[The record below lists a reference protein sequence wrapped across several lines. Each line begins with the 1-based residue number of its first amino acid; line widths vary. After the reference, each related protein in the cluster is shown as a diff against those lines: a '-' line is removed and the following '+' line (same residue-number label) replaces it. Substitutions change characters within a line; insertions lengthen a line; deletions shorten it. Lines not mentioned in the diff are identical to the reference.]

1 MKNAKKRAPSI
12 SIRWQLMFFIGA
24 MTLLTVGLIWGIITY
39 ALAPKYNATIRQNLT
54 NKASAI
60 TAIFDQTDSEISS
73 RDFGVLQL
81 DDDFWTAL
89 GQTFSDKKINM
100 DGYCVDFSD
109 STLRC
114 LKAYESMFPCL
125 LHESSGSFSG
135 EFGYNLNTRQLI
147 TFRQELFEEGSLYK
161 IVQIGSTRQMLVGQ
175 LSADGKYGIIVSTGM
190 AQIATAA
197 EVLRSILW
205 PVALILLVLDLLF
218 AMLLEQLLH
227 VLVIQF
233 CGLNAQSRPWLY
245 YVYAALAAAVFEETG
260 RLIAM
265 KFWMKK
271 WLDFPN
277 ALMYGIGHGGVEAI
291 LLGGLSGI
299 SNLVSM
305 LMINSG
311 AMQNTLAAL
320 PAESANQTVSQLSA
334 LWTTPAPLF
343 FVSGIERISAIIL
356 HIGLSLLIYRAVK
369 AGKCR
374 TAAFTAVLAY
384 GIHFIVD
391 FFAVA
396 GPALLPIYVIEIGV
410 FVMAAGTLVMALKM
424 GRMEEL

>member
-1 MKNAKKRAPSI
+1 MELNTI
-12 SIRWQLMFFIGA
+12 SGLAIAGVICSVVLSMGVPIALFIAGRVKLKARISSFFIGA
-24 MTLLTVGLIWGIITY
+24 GTY
-39 ALAPKYNATIRQNLT
+39 
-54 NKASAI
+54 
-60 TAIFDQTDSEISS
+60 
-73 RDFGVLQL
+73 
-81 DDDFWTAL
+81 
-89 GQTFSDKKINM
+89 
-100 DGYCVDFSD
+100 
-109 STLRC
+109 
-114 LKAYESMFPCL
+114 
-125 LHESSGSFSG
+125 
-135 EFGYNLNTRQLI
+135 
-147 TFRQELFEEGSLYK
+147 
-161 IVQIGSTRQMLVGQ
+161 
-175 LSADGKYGIIVSTGM
+175 
-190 AQIATAA
+190 
-197 EVLRSILW
+197 
-205 PVALILLVLDLLF
+205 LLF

-334 LWTTPAPLF
+334 PMDNTGTTLF

-384 GIHFIVD
+384 GIRHVSTSYRPVLLFGSQFCKAAANLECTETVNIITGI
-391 FFAVA
+391 FF
-396 GPALLPIYVIEIGV
+396 LFMCQNI
-410 FVMAAGTLVMALKM
+410 GTLSHLKFKYNIKFFLCHVIVPPLFCNSYRSRSLVFDLT
-424 GRMEEL
+424 GSGICI

>member
-1 MKNAKKRAPSI
+1 MELNTI
-12 SIRWQLMFFIGA
+12 SGLAIAGVICSVVLSMGVPIALFIAGRVKLKARISSFFIGA
-24 MTLLTVGLIWGIITY
+24 GTY
-39 ALAPKYNATIRQNLT
+39 
-54 NKASAI
+54 
-60 TAIFDQTDSEISS
+60 
-73 RDFGVLQL
+73 
-81 DDDFWTAL
+81 
-89 GQTFSDKKINM
+89 
-100 DGYCVDFSD
+100 
-109 STLRC
+109 
-114 LKAYESMFPCL
+114 
-125 LHESSGSFSG
+125 
-135 EFGYNLNTRQLI
+135 
-147 TFRQELFEEGSLYK
+147 
-161 IVQIGSTRQMLVGQ
+161 
-175 LSADGKYGIIVSTGM
+175 
-190 AQIATAA
+190 
-197 EVLRSILW
+197 
-205 PVALILLVLDLLF
+205 LLF
-218 AMLLEQLLH
+218 A
-227 VLVIQF
+227 
-233 CGLNAQSRPWLY
+233 
-245 YVYAALAAAVFEETG
+245 
-260 RLIAM
+260 
-265 KFWMKK
+265 
-271 WLDFPN
+271 
-277 ALMYGIGHGGVEAI
+277 
-291 LLGGLSGI
+291 
-299 SNLVSM
+299 M

>member
-1 MKNAKKRAPSI
+1 MELHTISGLAIAGVICSI
-12 SIRWQLMFFIGA
+12 VLSMGVPIALFIAGRVKLKARISSLLIGA
-24 MTLLTVGLIWGIITY
+24 G
-39 ALAPKYNATIRQNLT
+39 
-54 NKASAI
+54 
-60 TAIFDQTDSEISS
+60 
-73 RDFGVLQL
+73 
-81 DDDFWTAL
+81 
-89 GQTFSDKKINM
+89 TF
-100 DGYCVDFSD
+100 
-109 STLRC
+109 
-114 LKAYESMFPCL
+114 
-125 LHESSGSFSG
+125 
-135 EFGYNLNTRQLI
+135 
-147 TFRQELFEEGSLYK
+147 
-161 IVQIGSTRQMLVGQ
+161 
-175 LSADGKYGIIVSTGM
+175 
-190 AQIATAA
+190 
-197 EVLRSILW
+197 
-205 PVALILLVLDLLF
+205 LLF

-291 LLGGLSGI
+291 LIGGLSGI

-356 HIGLSLLIYRAVK
+356 HIGLSLLIYRAAK

-374 TAAFTAVLAY
+374 AAESSKCEAAESSKCRTAESGKCQAAAFTAVLAY

-396 GPALLPIYVIEIGV
+396 GSAILPIYVIEIGV
-410 FVMAAGTLVMALKM
+410 FVMAVGTLVMALKLE
-424 GRMEEL
+424 RMEEL